1 MAMMSVLHGLTLLMF
16 SAVRPDPTEVIVLLI
31 FFLQTVQPVLAVLN
45 GLPSLFVLSG
55 LHVPGRIANT
65 RIAISAA
72 RPEMAMLSVHHKT
85 RSAEQTSKGIHSL
98 VEQCCTAC

>member
-65 RIAISAA
+65 RCQQSL
-72 RPEMAMLSVHHKT
+72 MSVLHGLKW
-85 RSAEQTSKGIHSL
+85 
-98 VEQCCTAC
+98 QCCQCITEQEVLNRQAKVFTVW

>member
-1 MAMMSVLHGLTLLMF
+1 MPLHLCARIAGNITITSMPKTSPENLLGAVFSAEMAMMSVLHGL
-16 SAVRPDPTEVIVLLI
+16 SNDV
-31 FFLQTVQPVLAVLN
+31 
-45 GLPSLFVLSG
+45 
-55 LHVPGRIANT
+55 
-65 RIAISAA
+65 SAA